1 MGPDRGQVGMDPNQ
15 RFKADHPCPVCGGHA
30 GQPQGMGTCCYGFLS
45 DDGLYAHCTREEYAG
60 NLERKP
66 TSDTYAHSL
75 RGLCLCGKEHGVGV
89 ATVQRRT
96 GDTQS
101 APGIDSYRDF
111 KLGKPARI
119 WPYRYS
125 NGTLACHIARWD
137 LHGGGKVIR
146 PLVLENRRWMQKGI
160 SRPLPL
166 YNLPGLRDRPDAP
179 VLVVEGEKTS
189 DAAGEQFPSHVATT
203 SMYGAKSP
211 HQSDWTPLEG
221 REVVIWPDNDPE
233 GQLYAKG
240 VAAEAL
246 ASGASGVR
254 IVQLPKGLPTQ
265 WDLADQIPDGLDL
278 ERLLAAAEPHVASD
292 EELDAEGEERGPV
305 GRVSARDL
313 LLRWAKEL
321 AELYCDGGE
330 TFADVLAD
338 GRRETLAIRSTGF
351 KQWLRRLYWERTGKG
366 TAQEALGHVVE
377 NLDAHA
383 ARAGQRKVYLRVAS
397 NEGRMYIDLGDDS
410 RRVVEIGVGGWRIME
425 EFPPVRF
432 RRTPNLR
439 ALPVPVRGDAGQGIR
454 ALHSFLNVGD
464 DDFVLCV
471 AWLLAALRDTGP
483 YPLLVLTGE
492 WGSAKSTAARLL
504 RSLADP
510 ASSPIR
516 GTPKDE
522 RDAVIAARRQR
533 VLAYD
538 NLSGLPTWL
547 SDALCRIATGAGFGT
562 RALYTDDEEMVFE
575 VSRPVILTGIGN
587 PVIRGDLADRSM
599 VVTLSQ
605 IEDSARR
612 TEAEVMVSFEE
623 VRPLIFGALLDGL
636 SEGLRKL
643 RSVRL
648 ERLPRM
654 ADFCMWGVAC
664 EGAYWPSG
672 TFMAAYE
679 GAQASAIE
687 ELLEDSSVGLALRL
701 YLDEKLSFEGNAR
714 ELLDRLNA
722 NGPDEKRPRG
732 WPATGGPMGRQLMRL
747 APLLRRLGYTAE
759 RVKKSRGNVWKLES
773 PAGDGRAGEGERGGA
788 G

>member
-1 MGPDRGQVGMDPNQ
+1 MESDRGQVGMDPNQ

-30 GQPQGMGTCCYGFLS
+30 GHPQGMGTRCYGFLS
-45 DDGLYAHCTREEYAG
+45 DDGQYAHCTREEHAG
-60 NLERKP
+60 NLALKP

-75 RGLCLCGKEHGVGV
+75 RGLCKCGKEHGVGV

-96 GDTQS
+96 GETQS

-111 KLGKPARI
+111 KLGKPTWI
-119 WPYRYS
+119 WPYRYA

-137 LHGGGKVIR
+137 LPGGVKEIR

-189 DAAGEQFPSHVATT
+189 DAAREVFPSHVATT

-254 IVQLPKGLPTQ
+254 IVQLPEGLPTK

-278 ERLLAAAEPHVASD
+278 ERLLAAADPHVASD
-292 EELDAEGEERGPV
+292 EELDAEGEEGGPV

-313 LLRWAKEL
+313 LLRWAREL
-321 AELYCDGGE
+321 AELYCDGEE
-330 TFADVLAD
+330 TFADVLVD

-351 KQWLRRLYWERTGKG
+351 KRWLRRLYWERTGKG

-377 NLDAHA
+377 NLDAQA
-383 ARAGQRKVYLRVAS
+383 ARAEQRKVYLRVAS
-397 NEGRMYIDLGDDS
+397 NDGRIYIDLGDDS
-410 RRVVEIGVGGWRIME
+410 RRVVEVGVGGWRIME
-425 EFPPVRF
+425 EPPPVRF
-432 RRTPNLR
+432 RRTPNLG
-439 ALPVPVRGDAGQGIR
+439 ALPVPVRGDAGQGIG
-454 ALHSFLNVGD
+454 ALRSFLNVGD

-510 ASSPIR
+510 ASPPIR

-533 VLAYD
+533 VLVYD

-547 SDALCRIATGAGFGT
+547 SDVLCRIATGAGFGT
-562 RALYTDDEEMVFE
+562 RALYTDDEDMVIE

-587 PVIRGDLADRSM
+587 PVVRG
-599 VVTLSQ
+599 
-605 IEDSARR
+605 
-612 TEAEVMVSFEE
+612 
-623 VRPLIFGALLDGL
+623 G
-636 SEGLRKL
+636 
-643 RSVRL
+643 
-648 ERLPRM
+648 
-654 ADFCMWGVAC
+654 
-664 EGAYWPSG
+664 
-672 TFMAAYE
+672 
-679 GAQASAIE
+679 
-687 ELLEDSSVGLALRL
+687 
-701 YLDEKLSFEGNAR
+701 
-714 ELLDRLNA
+714 
-722 NGPDEKRPRG
+722 PRG
-732 WPATGGPMGRQLMRL
+732 P
-747 APLLRRLGYTAE
+747 
-759 RVKKSRGNVWKLES
+759 V
-773 PAGDGRAGEGERGGA
+773 DGRHSESHRG
-788 G
+788 

>member
-1 MGPDRGQVGMDPNQ
+1 MVDSSQ
-15 RFKADHPCPVCGGHA
+15 RFKPDRPCPVCGGHLNLPR
-30 GQPQGMGTCCYGFLS
+30 GEGRRCYGFLS
-45 DDGLYAHCTREEYAG
+45 DDGRYAHCTREEHAG
-60 NLERKP
+60 NLVRNGKTEAFHHRLQDP
-66 TSDTYAHSL
+66 CGCGSQHNSAFASAGLSFGGGLAAPSIDTY
-75 RGLCLCGKEHGVGV
+75 
-89 ATVQRRT
+89 Q
-96 GDTQS
+96 
-101 APGIDSYRDF
+101 DF
-111 KLGKPARI
+111 EMGKPSRV
-119 WPYRYS
+119 WPYLFA
-125 NGTLACHIARWD
+125 NGELACYIARWD
-137 LHGGGKVIR
+137 LMAGRKAIR
-146 PLVLENRRWMQKGI
+146 PLKLENQQWRQKGI
-160 SRPLPL
+160 PSPRTL
-166 YNLPGLRDRPDAP
+166 YNLPGLLERPDAP

-189 DAAGEQFPSHVATT
+189 DAAGELFPSHVATT

-233 GQLYAKG
+233 GQLYATK
-240 VAAEAL
+240 VTAL
-246 ASGASGVR
+246 ALESGSLGVR
-254 IVQLPKGLPTQ
+254 VVQLPEGLPVK

-278 ERLLAAAEPHVASD
+278 ERLLAAAEPHVSSD
-292 EELDAEGEERGPV
+292 EELDTEGEERGQV

-313 LLRWAKEL
+313 LLQLAREL
-321 AELYCDGGE
+321 AELYCDGEE
-330 TFADVLAD
+330 TFADVLID

-351 KQWLRRLYWERTGKG
+351 KRWLRRLNWERTGKG

-377 NLDAHA
+377 NLDAQA
-383 ARAGQRKVYLRVAS
+383 ARAEQRKVYLRVAS
-397 NEGRMYIDLGDDS
+397 QEGRHYIDLGDDTH
-410 RRVVEIGVGGWRIME
+410 RVVEIGGEGWRVME
-425 EFPPVRF
+425 ERPPVRF
-432 RRTPNLR
+432 RRTPNLG
-439 ALPVPVRGDAGQGIR
+439 ALPVPVRGDAREGIR
-454 ALHSFLNVGD
+454 ALRRFLNVGD

-504 RSLADP
+504 RSMADP
-510 ASSPIR
+510 ASPPIR

-533 VLAYD
+533 VLVYD

-587 PVIRGDLADRSM
+587 PVVSGDLADRSM

-605 IEDSARR
+605 IEDGARR
-612 TEAEVMVSFEE
+612 TEAEVLASFEE
-623 VRPLIFGALLDGL
+623 VRPLIFGALLEGL

-643 RSVRL
+643 SSVRL

-654 ADFCMWGVAC
+654 ADFCMWAVAC

-679 GAQASAIE
+679 GARASATE
-687 ELLEDSSVGLALRL
+687 DVLEDSSVGPALRRF
-701 YLDEKLSFEGNAR
+701 LDEKWSFEGSAT
-714 ELLDRLNA
+714 ELLKRLNA
-722 NGPDEKRPRG
+722 NGPDEKHPRG
-732 WPATGGPMGRQLMRL
+732 WPTTGARMGRQLMGL
-747 APLLRRLGYTAE
+747 APLFRRLGYTAE
-759 RVKKSRGNVWKLES
+759 RVKKNRGNVWKLES
-773 PAGDGRAGEGERGGA
+773 PAGDGRAGEGDRGGA